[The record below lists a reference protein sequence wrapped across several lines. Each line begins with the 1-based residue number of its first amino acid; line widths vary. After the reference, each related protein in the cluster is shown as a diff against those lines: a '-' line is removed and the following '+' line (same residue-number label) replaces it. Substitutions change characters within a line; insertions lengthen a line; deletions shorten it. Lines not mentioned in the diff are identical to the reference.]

1 MAFEELNIY
10 NGITKDNVVLG
21 YNENTNSSIYNVDV
35 YNGGKLTNATIPAGS
50 MTNDGYYDNLGEIEI
65 YSGGVASNL
74 YISGG
79 ELNVQLGGSA
89 YNIHWTPGYGEVEIE
104 NGATATFASNYSGVY
119 LNSSGAFSHADTMYD
134 VELNTSYSPSG
145 YYWDAPYCN
154 AYVMNGG
161 KLTGSIANGAQVH
174 VWSGGSVD
182 DVTVLEYGELV
193 VSQNAS
199 ATNIEV
205 MSGGFL
211 EATSGSYV
219 TGLEADGGSVIEFSI
234 APDTVFA
241 GTSNGK
247 KFNFSSIAS
256 DFDVSWGMEME
267 VLSGGSAVKVY
278 ACEGGTI
285 DFYQGAYG
293 SGVVVEDG
301 GKIGMAVAPG
311 TYVQGT
317 IGGKSF
323 VNSAGRLSDITIPG
337 GDLTICSGGSA
348 SNIVLENGKIE
359 IYNGGTANG
368 VTLRAGED
376 YYTDENGE
384 TYYYGVES
392 ELSVDHGGVLFNG
405 TVEGEG
411 CYVDVE
417 DGGYANNLY
426 IGSGAYLHVIDG
438 TVVGLNAEKGATIF
452 CAVNPYTCLQGTS
465 AGRAVDINGGVING
479 MVIESNDDDY
489 SHEGNLVL
497 EYEGDCT
504 YNNTFVNGAEWYVE
518 NWSYGD
524 STTTITIDNTVS
536 NDGYIYLYNANANN
550 TLLNNGSMY
559 IGYDSVANN
568 TTLEY
573 AAEMDVYGGSAT
585 NTSINNGTMYVGW
598 SGVAENTSINNYYCS
613 MTVDGGTARNT
624 VVNNGSYLNIQYD
637 GQAYGTVGNDSYI
650 DVNGSA
656 TDTTLNNGF
665 MNVWGEAKNTT
676 IEYAGTLTVGY
687 GGMAENVKVNNGY
700 LVVAEY
706 GSAECINVYNP
717 YCAVT
722 NYGGSIDNIVFHA
735 GNAYIEEG
743 SVHRAVMNS
752 GSYMKVGSDGS
763 VENSVFNDSY
773 LDVYG
778 SGYSVTLNNGYTNVW
793 SGAEINTFTAE
804 YAATITLAQ
813 DGKAFG
819 TILNNGYLV
828 VAGGNASASVVNNSY
843 CAMTVYSGVADGI
856 TLNAGN
862 LYVHDGWITGTT
874 AEKAAYIS
882 VQSTGEINGTTI
894 NGGFM
899 DVNGYAFATDMNGGF
914 INVWGGAE
922 IADTTIDGGATVTV
936 AAGGHAEDT
945 SIEYGWMHLTN
956 GATASNTSVE
966 NGTLYLK
973 AGSTHS
979 GELTFGENG
988 KAVAE
993 AGAVI
998 DLDVNEYTAALDM
1011 SRVSGNVSY
1020 TLTEDIISPGT
1031 THELAVGAE
1040 NFTGTIAVT
1049 VGGTLIGN
1057 LSANGAAIVSNGIS
1071 YQLINNSGWL
1081 GLEVTNADSML
1092 DEAVSES
1099 TSLIAADASTAD
1111 DLYTG
1116 ESLNYPADTALG
1128 AASIENL
1135 TSQDT
1140 DKSKFALIA

>member
-1 MAFEELNIY
+1 M
-10 NGITKDNVVLG
+10 
-21 YNENTNSSIYNVDV
+21 
-35 YNGGKLTNATIPAGS
+35 
-50 MTNDGYYDNLGEIEI
+50 
-65 YSGGVASNL
+65 
-74 YISGG
+74 
-79 ELNVQLGGSA
+79 
-89 YNIHWTPGYGEVEIE
+89 
-104 NGATATFASNYSGVY
+104 
-119 LNSSGAFSHADTMYD
+119 
-134 VELNTSYSPSG
+134 
-145 YYWDAPYCN
+145 
-154 AYVMNGG
+154 
-161 KLTGSIANGAQVH
+161 
-174 VWSGGSVD
+174 
-182 DVTVLEYGELV
+182 
-193 VSQNAS
+193 
-199 ATNIEV
+199 
-205 MSGGFL
+205 
-211 EATSGSYV
+211 
-219 TGLEADGGSVIEFSI
+219 
-234 APDTVFA
+234 
-241 GTSNGK
+241 
-247 KFNFSSIAS
+247 
-256 DFDVSWGMEME
+256 
-267 VLSGGSAVKVY
+267 
-278 ACEGGTI
+278 
-285 DFYQGAYG
+285 
-293 SGVVVEDG
+293 
-301 GKIGMAVAPG
+301 
-311 TYVQGT
+311 
-317 IGGKSF
+317 
-323 VNSAGRLSDITIPG
+323 
-337 GDLTICSGGSA
+337 
-348 SNIVLENGKIE
+348 
-359 IYNGGTANG
+359 
-368 VTLRAGED
+368 
-376 YYTDENGE
+376 
-384 TYYYGVES
+384 
-392 ELSVDHGGVLFNG
+392 
-405 TVEGEG
+405 
-411 CYVDVE
+411 
-417 DGGYANNLY
+417 
-426 IGSGAYLHVIDG
+426 
-438 TVVGLNAEKGATIF
+438 
-452 CAVNPYTCLQGTS
+452 
-465 AGRAVDINGGVING
+465 
-479 MVIESNDDDY
+479 
-489 SHEGNLVL
+489 
-497 EYEGDCT
+497 
-504 YNNTFVNGAEWYVE
+504 
-518 NWSYGD
+518 
-524 STTTITIDNTVS
+524 TVS
-536 NDGYIYLYNANANN
+536 
-550 TLLNNGSMY
+550 
-559 IGYDSVANN
+559 
-568 TTLEY
+568 
-573 AAEMDVYGGSAT
+573 
-585 NTSINNGTMYVGW
+585 
-598 SGVAENTSINNYYCS
+598 
-613 MTVDGGTARNT
+613 GTARNT
-624 VVNNGSYLNIQYD
+624 VVNNGSYLNIQYG

-656 TDTTLNNGF
+656 ADTTLNNGF

-676 IEYAGTLTVGY
+676 IEYAGTLTVGN
-687 GGMAENVKVNNGY
+687 GGMAENVSVNNGY

-752 GSYMKVGSDGS
+752 GSYMKVGSYGS
-763 VENSVFNDSY
+763 VEDSVFNDSY

-813 DGKAFG
+813 DGKAYD
-819 TILNNGYLV
+819 TTLNNGYLV

-979 GELTFGENG
+979 GELSFGENG

-1057 LSANGAAIVSNGIS
+1057 LSANGAAIVSDGIS

-1092 DEAVSES
+1092 EEAVAES
-1099 TSLIAADASTAD
+1099 TSLFAADASAAD

-1116 ESLNYPADTALG
+1116 ESLIYPADTALG

>member
-1 MAFEELNIY
+1 MAYGELNIY
-10 NGITKDNVVLG
+10 NGMTKDNVVFDL
-21 YNENTNSSIYNVDV
+21 NENTSPPIYDVNV
-35 YNGGKLTNATIPAGS
+35 YSGGKLTNTTLPGADSPFDDYTVDIK
-50 MTNDGYYDNLGEIEI
+50 
-65 YSGGVASNL
+65 SGGVASNI
-74 YISGG
+74 YVSGG
-79 ELNVQLGGSA
+79 EFTVENGGSA

-119 LNSSGAFSHADTMYD
+119 LNSSGAFSHTDTMYD

-145 YYWDAPYCN
+145 DYWNATYCN

-161 KLTGSIANGAQVH
+161 KLTGSIANGAEVH

-182 DVTVLEYGELV
+182 DVTVLSNGELV

-219 TGLEADGGSVIEFSI
+219 TGLEADGGSYIEFSI

-241 GTSNGK
+241 GTSSGK

-301 GKIGMAVAPG
+301 GKIKMTVAPG

-323 VNSAGRLSDITIPG
+323 VNSAGRLSDITIPD
-337 GDLTICSGGSA
+337 GDLEICSGGSA
-348 SNIVLENGKIE
+348 SNIVLEDGDID
-359 IYNGGTANG
+359 IYYGGTANG
-368 VTLRAGED
+368 ITLRAGDDAEI
-376 YYTDENGE
+376 
-384 TYYYGVES
+384 
-392 ELSVDHGGVLFNG
+392 SVGHGGVLFNG
-405 TVEGEG
+405 TAERG

-417 DGGYANNLY
+417 NGGYANNLH
-426 IGSGAYLHVIDG
+426 IGSGAYLYVTDG
-438 TVVGLNAEKGATIF
+438 TVVGLNAEKGATIY
-452 CAVNPYTCLQGTS
+452 CTVNPYTCLQGTS

-479 MVIESNDDDY
+479 LVIENNDDDY
-489 SHEGNLVL
+489 SDYGNLVL

-518 NWSYGD
+518 NRSYGD
-524 STTTITIDNTVS
+524 STTNITIDNTVS

-559 IGYDSVANN
+559 LGGGGSANN

-573 AAEMDVYGGSAT
+573 AATLDVSYESVAR
-585 NTSINNGTMYVGW
+585 NTVINNGTMVVDYDGT
-598 SGVAENTSINNYYCS
+598 AENTSINNYYCS

-624 VVNNGSYLNIQYD
+624 VVNNGSYLDVQY
-637 GQAYGTVGNDSYI
+637 GEAYGTVGNDSYI
-650 DVNGSA
+650 DVNDSA

-676 IEYAGTLTVGY
+676 IEYAGTLTVGND
-687 GGMAENVKVNNGY
+687 GMAENVKVNNGY

-706 GSAECINVYNP
+706 GSAECINVYNS

-778 SGYSVTLNNGYTNVW
+778 SAYSVTLNNGYTNVW
-793 SGAEINTFTAE
+793 SGAEINNFTAE

-813 DGKAFG
+813 DGDAYN
-819 TILNNGYLV
+819 TTLNNGYLV

-862 LYVHDGWITGTT
+862 LYVHGGWITGTT

-899 DVNGYAFATDMNGGF
+899 DVNGYAYATDMNGGF

-922 IADTTIDGGATVTV
+922 IEDTTIDGGATVTV

-979 GELTFGENG
+979 GELSFGENG

-998 DLDVNEYTAALDM
+998 DLDVNEHTASLDM

-1020 TLTEDIISPGT
+1020 TLTEDVISSGT

-1040 NFTGTIAVT
+1040 NFTGTIALT

-1092 DEAVSES
+1092 DEAVAES
-1099 TSLIAADASTAD
+1099 TSLIAADTASAD
-1111 DLYTG
+1111 GLYTG
-1116 ESLNYPADTALG
+1116 ESLIYPADTALG
-1128 AASIENL
+1128 AASIESL